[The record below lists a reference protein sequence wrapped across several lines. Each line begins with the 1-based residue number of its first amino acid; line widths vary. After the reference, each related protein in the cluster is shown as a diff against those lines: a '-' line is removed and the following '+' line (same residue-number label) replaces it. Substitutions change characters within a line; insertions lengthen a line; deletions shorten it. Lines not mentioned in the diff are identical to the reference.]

1 MGDIAA
7 GQRTMYGKERVVASL
22 LADNARYDKVVEAL
36 GGHGELVTEPDQIR
50 PAIERAFASGKPAC
64 VNVIMDQEP
73 QGIMGGY
80 EFM

>member
-1 MGDIAA
+1 MLRYLSMSGGETPIAA
-7 GQRTMYGKERVVASL
+7 AG
-22 LADNARYDKVVEAL
+22 VE
-36 GGHGELVTEPDQIR
+36 PIR

-73 QGIMGGY
+73 PGIMGGY

>member
-1 MGDIAA
+1 MSGEGTPIAKA
-7 GQRTMYGKERVVASL
+7 L
-22 LADNARYDKVVEAL
+22 VE
-36 GGHGELVTEPDQIR
+36 PNRIR

-73 QGIMGGY
+73 PGIMGGY

>member
-1 MGDIAA
+1 MLGD
-7 GQRTMYGKERVVASL
+7 S
-22 LADNARYDKVVEAL
+22 ARYDRVVEGL
-36 GGHGELVTEPDQIR
+36 GGHGEFVTKPDEIR

-73 QGIMGGY
+73 PGIMGGY

>member
-1 MGDIAA
+1 MLPFWPPFMLRYLSMSGEGTPIA
-7 GQRTMYGKERVVASL
+7 
-22 LADNARYDKVVEAL
+22 EAL
-36 GGHGELVTEPDQIR
+36 VEPDRIR

-73 QGIMGGY
+73 PGIMGGY

>member
-1 MGDIAA
+1 
-7 GQRTMYGKERVVASL
+7 MYGKERVIASIL
-22 LADNARYDKVVEAL
+22 GDNARYDQVVQGL
-36 GGHGELVTEPDQIR
+36 GGHGEFVTEPDQIR

-73 QGIMGGY
+73 PGIMGGY

>member
-1 MGDIAA
+1 
-7 GQRTMYGKERVVASL
+7 
-22 LADNARYDKVVEAL
+22 VEGL
-36 GGHGELVTEPDQIR
+36 GGHGEFVTEPDQIR

-73 QGIMGGY
+73 PGIMGGY